1 VEILKRQTDRSSF
14 FTLRQLN
21 PDVPANLE
29 KVILKCIESEPEKRY
44 PFVGVMARELRAALY
59 V

>member
-1 VEILKRQTDRSSF
+1 LKRQIDRSTF
-14 FTLRQLN
+14 FTPRQLN

-29 KVILKCIESEPEKRY
+29 KVILRCIESDAERRY

>member
-1 VEILKRQTDRSSF
+1 MDRSAF

-29 KVILKCIESEPEKRY
+29 KVILRCIESDPEKRY